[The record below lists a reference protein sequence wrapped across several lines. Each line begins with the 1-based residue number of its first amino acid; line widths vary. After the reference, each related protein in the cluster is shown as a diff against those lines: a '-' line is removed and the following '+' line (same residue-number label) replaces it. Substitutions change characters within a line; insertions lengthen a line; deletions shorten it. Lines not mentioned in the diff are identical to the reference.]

1 MIVLQEI
8 SNITATGELE
18 INPLEA
24 LHEALAAGK
33 NDCEDEQQKDS
44 LTEDIV
50 AVENKN
56 GTIQPETTAEVD
68 DRDIISDQEDN
79 LQQ

>member
-1 MIVLQEI
+1 MIALQEI

-24 LHEALAAGK
+24 LHEALTASE
-33 NDCEDEQQKDS
+33 NDCEDEQKDS

-56 GTIQPETTAEVD
+56 GTIQPETTAEAD
-68 DRDIISDQEDN
+68 DRDIISDQEER
-79 LQQ
+79 

>member
-8 SNITATGELE
+8 SNITTTGGLA

-24 LHEALAAGK
+24 LHEALTTGK
-33 NDCEDEQQKDS
+33 KDCEDEQKDS

-56 GTIQPETTAEVD
+56 GTIQPETTAEAD
-68 DRDIISDQEDN
+68 DRDIISDQEER
-79 LQQ
+79 